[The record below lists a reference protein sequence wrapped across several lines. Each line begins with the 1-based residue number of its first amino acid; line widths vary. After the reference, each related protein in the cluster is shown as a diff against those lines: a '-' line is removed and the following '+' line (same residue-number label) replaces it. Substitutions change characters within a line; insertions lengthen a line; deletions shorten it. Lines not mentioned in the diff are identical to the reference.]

1 MLDLYSGI
9 GVQIQSSTR
18 EAGRVTV
25 DAAHDEKVTVMNE
38 QTRELAAVHES
49 AIAGSGVTSRFVEA
63 VPGERVHLL
72 EQGDGPALAMLHG
85 SGPTSLQLLPLISRI
100 RRSHVFAVDRPGF
113 GLSDAHQWSGPRR
126 KAAIEWLD
134 TVFDALGLG
143 FVDLLGS
150 SAGGTW
156 AIWYALVNPDRVR
169 RLVLVGA
176 PPTLSAT
183 TPPEPLRMVAS
194 IDPGNPPPM
203 PPPSQESV
211 VQSMAGM
218 GEGETIV
225 QYPDLLDAMVAAA
238 RDATSGQA
246 SLDELQA
253 LIAPDGWQPATQ
265 MDLGELEGLKPPT
278 LIIWGR
284 SDPLGGPEAARRVA
298 HAIPDS
304 RLELL
309 DAGHG
314 PWLGHPDTVARLIEE
329 FVTVR

>member
-1 MLDLYSGI
+1 MN
-9 GVQIQSSTR
+9 
-18 EAGRVTV
+18 
-25 DAAHDEKVTVMNE
+25 AHP
-38 QTRELAAVHES
+38 RELAAVHES
-49 AIAGSGVTSRFVEA
+49 AITGSAVTSRFVEA

-72 EQGDGPALAMLHG
+72 EHGDGPPLAMLHG

-100 RRSHVFAVDRPGF
+100 WRSHAFAIDRPGF
-113 GLSDAHQWSGPRR
+113 GLSDPHSWSGPRR
-126 KAAIEWLD
+126 KAAVEWLD
-134 TVFDALGLG
+134 TVFDALGLTSL
-143 FVDLLGS
+143 DLLGS

-156 AIWYALVNPDRVR
+156 AIWYALANPNRIR
-169 RLVLVGA
+169 RLVLIGA

-194 IDPGNPPPM
+194 IDPTNPPPM
-203 PPPSQESV
+203 SPPSRETV

-225 QYPDLLDAMVAAA
+225 QHPDLLDAMVAAA
-238 RDATSGQA
+238 RDVTSSQA

-253 LIAPDGWQPATQ
+253 LIAPDGWQAATQ
-265 MDLGELEGLKPPT
+265 TDLGELEALTQPT
-278 LIIWGR
+278 LVIWGR

-298 HAIPDS
+298 DAIPDS

-314 PWLGHPDTVARLIEE
+314 PWLGHPDTVANLIEE
-329 FVTVR
+329 FATVR